1 MKGKMKSIKQFVRNN
16 KRTIATVGIT
26 VAAVAVPEIAMAAN
40 TATTGTTDLLSSQ
53 NTTVTNTFGAQS
65 SVVRWVYI
73 AEVFMSLMAYWKVRT
88 PMVFIGLIMV
98 MIFTRI
104 AFGLIG

>member
-1 MKGKMKSIKQFVRNN
+1 MKGKLNFIKKFARDN
-16 KRTIATVGIT
+16 KKTIVIVGAAA
-26 VAAVAVPEIAMAAN
+26 AAVALPELAQAAN
-40 TATTGTTDLLSSQ
+40 TATTGTTDLLTSQ

-65 SVVRWVYI
+65 SIVRWVYI